1 MIIENLFSIQILA
14 VYINRERERAKK
26 RSGRRRSGGHQQL
39 LLLLRAGTTRARPAG
54 CCCCCSLPAMD
65 LHTTAPCSPSPHSS
79 VKSFVGGPR
88 VPVREEKKK
97 RQKRKEKTHTHTP
110 KLKHTHTHTQIQ
122 THIPD
127 THTETK
133 ERKKGTRKKGHKAKL
148 PTTDCLTDS
157 LRLPLYAIHSF
168 FVVSSIAHFYC
179 CCLLPSYQAPPLARS
194 QSPLWILPLSSAFC
208 FVCLLLC
215 FLGGLANKPIC
226 FLSL

>member
-1 MIIENLFSIQILA
+1 
-14 VYINRERERAKK
+14 
-26 RSGRRRSGGHQQL
+26 
-39 LLLLRAGTTRARPAG
+39 
-54 CCCCCSLPAMD
+54 MD

-179 CCLLPSYQAPPLARS
+179 SCLLPSYQAPPLARREMRV
-194 QSPLWILPLSSAFC
+194 QGHGCADHDARISAC
-208 FVCLLLC
+208 GSCSCEELRGIDVAAAGEYEC
-215 FLGGLANKPIC
+215 
-226 FLSL
+226 